1 VFRPVLTVLAGA
13 LAVSAIACGDA
24 KLYPYTRRTPVM
36 PRDCPTSLVGYAGVA
51 GNTTGGSATSQP
63 AVEVSP
69 SDLAKLTDA
78 LALDEPMVIRLTGM
92 LTLTDKIQIK
102 TSNKSIIG
110 VGTNSG
116 LIGGGIELSGG
127 DNIILQNLR
136 IAKVQS
142 AGNSD
147 GDAIRLTTATHVWV
161 DHCDLSSE
169 RDVAEGVYD
178 GLVDMSHASDYVTVS
193 WTVFHDHRDT
203 SLVGHSDS
211 ADAQAEDTNH
221 LHATYHH
228 NLFRN
233 VESGPRVRTGT
244 IHVFNNDFEDVGI
257 FGVASETKA
266 VARVQRNF
274 FERVVQWP
282 ITTDYLDMLEG
293 QAQNQENSFKDS
305 GPSNITMTADL
316 VVPYTFSPDSIEG
329 MLALIS
335 GCAGP
340 QPSSTQ
346 P

>member
-1 VFRPVLTVLAGA
+1 MFRPLLTAFAGA
-13 LAVSAIACGDA
+13 LAVSALACGDA
-24 KLYPYTRRTPVM
+24 KLYPYVRQPPVN
-36 PRDCPTSLVGYAGVA
+36 PLDCPTSMVGYAGVA
-51 GNTTGGSATSQP
+51 GNTTGGSTTTQP
-63 AVEVSP
+63 VVNA
-69 SDLAKLTDA
+69 SDLMALTDA
-78 LALDEPMVIRLTGM
+78 LALDEPMVIRLNGT
-92 LTLTDKIQIK
+92 LTITDKIQIK
-102 TSNKSIIG
+102 TSNKTIIG

-116 LIGGGIELSGG
+116 LIGGGIELSGV

-136 IAKVQS
+136 IAKVQA

-169 RDVAEGVYD
+169 RDVAEGIYD

-203 SLVGHSDS
+203 SLVGHSPS
-211 ADAQAEDTNH
+211 ADAQLEDTGH

-233 VESGPRVRTGT
+233 VESGPRVRFGT

-257 FGVASETKA
+257 FGVAAETLA
-266 VARVQRNF
+266 TARVQRNF
-274 FERVVQWP
+274 FERVLESP

-293 QAQNQENSFKDS
+293 KAQNQENSFKDS
-305 GPSNITMTADL
+305 GPNNVTMTTDL

-335 GCAGP
+335 GCTGP
-340 QPSSTQ
+340 LDKLSSTQ